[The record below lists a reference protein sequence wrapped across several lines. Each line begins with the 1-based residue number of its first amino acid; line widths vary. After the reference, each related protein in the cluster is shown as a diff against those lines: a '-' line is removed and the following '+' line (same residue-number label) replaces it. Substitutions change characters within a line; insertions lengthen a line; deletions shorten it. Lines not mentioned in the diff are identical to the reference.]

1 MKFYINAKILV
12 GFAISILIIFFLGFL
27 SFTYIRNV
35 IEIGRWG
42 AHARQVLL
50 HTEQVRSFLMEVQ
63 TDQLRYALT
72 GDSTFLKPYP
82 GAVRAVRNYIG
93 ELDSLVADN
102 PKQSDRVTQL
112 RKVAERRIAFSD
124 TIIEIRRKGFESAKA
139 LVMTFHGAKIMAA
152 AQSII
157 DEIQK
162 EENGLIQERSA
173 SVGRQ
178 FYSFAY
184 AFVGLLIAM
193 FAILV
198 ILTYAVNASLKARA
212 VAEQKLKRASD
223 RARDLYENA
232 PCGYFSVDNVGAFE
246 NINATLLR
254 WLGYTK
260 EELVGKFHFTEIFK
274 MSEGSFLKEGLQEY
288 LKKGSVNNVEA
299 EMVLKNNTSVPTILN
314 AAAILDSSGNQISSR
329 CTVFDNTERTKAEE
343 EVRQTNRELEAF
355 SYSVSHD
362 LRAPLRS
369 IGGYAQILRDD
380 YYDKL
385 DQEGQRVIGIV
396 IKNAKR
402 MGRLIDDLLDFS
414 RTSRKE
420 IGKSQID
427 MDEFVTL
434 ILDELMQQE
443 GQRNIKIDKTELL
456 SGAADIN
463 MIRQVWVNLL
473 SNALKYTQK
482 KEAVC
487 IEIGSYE
494 DPKEIV
500 YFVKDNGVG
509 FNMAYYDKLFGV
521 FQRLHKAEEFEGT
534 GVGLAFVKRIIE
546 KHRGRVWAE
555 GELNIGA
562 TFYFSIPKL

>member
-12 GFAISILIIFFLGFL
+12 GFAISILIIFFLGLL

-42 AHARQVLL
+42 AHARQVLF

-124 TIIEIRRKGFESAKA
+124 TIIEIRRKSFESAKA

-173 SVGRQ
+173 SVGKQ
-178 FYSFAY
+178 FYRFAY

-232 PCGYFSVDNVGAFE
+232 PCGYFSVDTVGAFE

-260 EELVGKFHFTEIFK
+260 EELVGKFHFTEILK
-274 MSEGSFLKEGLQEY
+274 MDEGSFLKEGLQEY

-314 AAAILDSSGNQISSR
+314 AVAILDSSGNLISSR
-329 CTVFDNTERTKAEE
+329 CTVFDNTERKKAEE

-385 DQEGQRVIGIV
+385 DEEGQRVIGIV

-414 RTSRKE
+414 RTSRRE

>member
-12 GFAISILIIFFLGFL
+12 GFAISILIIFFLGLL

-42 AHARQVLL
+42 AHARQVLF

-124 TIIEIRRKGFESAKA
+124 TIIEIRRKSFESAKA

-173 SVGRQ
+173 SVGKQ
-178 FYSFAY
+178 FYRFAY

-232 PCGYFSVDNVGAFE
+232 PCGYFSVDTVGAFE

-260 EELVGKFHFTEIFK
+260 EELVGKFHFTEILK
-274 MSEGSFLKEGLQEY
+274 MNEGSFLKEGLHEY

-314 AAAILDSSGNQISSR
+314 AVAILDSSGNLISSR
-329 CTVFDNTERTKAEE
+329 CTVFDNTERKKAEE

-385 DQEGQRVIGIV
+385 DEEGQRVIGIV

-414 RTSRKE
+414 RTSRRE

>member
-42 AHARQVLL
+42 AHARQVLF

-72 GDSTFLKPYP
+72 GDSTFLKSYP
-82 GAVRAVRNYIG
+82 GAVRSVRNYIG

-102 PKQSDRVTQL
+102 HLQRERVRQL
-112 RKVAERRIAFSD
+112 REIAERRIAFSD
-124 TIIEIRRKGFESAKA
+124 TIIEIRRKSFENARA
-139 LVMTFHGAKIMAA
+139 LVMTFHGAKIMEE

-173 SVGRQ
+173 SIGKQ
-178 FYSFAY
+178 FYRFAY
-184 AFVGLLIAM
+184 AFAGLLIAV

-232 PCGYFSVDNVGAFE
+232 PCGYFSVDNIGAFE

-254 WLGYTK
+254 WLGYSK
-260 EELVGKFHFTEIFK
+260 EEIVGKLHFTEILR
-274 MSEGSFLKEGLQEY
+274 MNGGSFLKEGLPEY
-288 LKKGSVNNVEA
+288 LSKGSVNNVEA
-299 EMVLKNNTSVPTILN
+299 EMVLKNNTLVPTILN
-314 AAAILDSSGNQISSR
+314 AAAILDSSGNLISSR
-329 CTVFDNTERTKAEE
+329 CTIFDNSERKKAEE
-343 EVRQTNRELEAF
+343 EVRQTNRELESF

-369 IGGYAQILRDD
+369 VGGYAQILRDD

-385 DQEGQRVIGIV
+385 DEEGKRVIGV
-396 IKNAKR
+396 IINNAKR
-402 MGRLIDDLLDFS
+402 MGRLIDDLLAFS
-414 RTSRKE
+414 KASRKE
-420 IGKSQID
+420 IGKSQIN
-427 MDEFVTL
+427 MDEFVKL
-434 ILDELMQQE
+434 ILDELLQQE
-443 GQRNIKIDKTELL
+443 GQRKIKIDRTELL
-456 SGAADIN
+456 SGAADVN

-482 KEAVC
+482 KETAC

-494 DPKEIV
+494 DPKEII

-546 KHRGRVWAE
+546 KHQGRVWAE
-555 GELNIGA
+555 AELNAGA

>member
-12 GFAISILIIFFLGFL
+12 GFAISILIIFFLGLL

-42 AHARQVLL
+42 AHARQVLF

-124 TIIEIRRKGFESAKA
+124 TIIEIRRKSFESAKA

-173 SVGRQ
+173 SVGKQ
-178 FYSFAY
+178 FYRFAY

-260 EELVGKFHFTEIFK
+260 EELVGKFHFTEILK
-274 MSEGSFLKEGLQEY
+274 MNEGSFLKEGLHEY

-314 AAAILDSSGNQISSR
+314 AVAILDSSGNLISSR
-329 CTVFDNTERTKAEE
+329 CTVFDNTERKKAEE

-385 DQEGQRVIGIV
+385 DEEGQRVIGIV

-414 RTSRKE
+414 RTSRRE